1 MKIKAVTQHAVDRF
15 MERTGNKKPLRAMQ
29 KVFRLAQS
37 SIPIG
42 PIGKS
47 LYFSQGWIMLIN
59 KRGIVNTIYRPRSK
73 WEHKAIA
80 EAVKGTR
87 TR

>member
-1 MKIKAVTQHAVDRF
+1 MKIKAVTQHAVNRF
-15 MERTGNKKPLRAMQ
+15 MERSTIRSSHSATQ

-42 PIGKS
+42 KS
-47 LYFSQGWIMLIN
+47 LYFSKGWLMVIN
-59 KRGIVNTIYRPRSK
+59 KKKVVKTIYRPFSK

-80 EAVKGTR
+80 IAIEATR
-87 TR
+87 TK